1 MIKRV
6 LKSLGP
12 GMIMAATA
20 IGAGDMILSP
30 VAGARYGFDLMWLVL
45 FAHLFKYPA
54 FEFAPRFAIAN
65 GHSLITGYYNVPGP
79 KGWALWIFL
88 VTTTLQGLTIT
99 TGLISVTASV
109 AFVSL
114 GGIPYPAWIVALG
127 LFIMLLHKTG
137 KYHALDIICKVM
149 LGILAVVTAVAFITS
164 APRASDLARMLVPSI
179 PAGSVLLA
187 SSIFGLAPT
196 GINVSIWHSL
206 WVLEHVKYWEKTA
219 KNKADMFRM
228 SLIDFRV
235 GYWFS
240 AIIGMMFMALGANE
254 LRPRGLTPDGVNVAV
269 TLSRIYTEL
278 IGPWMYGFFML
289 AVFAAMFSSTYSVLD
304 GFPRAFSNILRTL
317 APDRAF
323 FKHPKNF
330 TYWGFM
336 IVIVTFA
343 TIVTTLLPNP
353 VLLVSLVGA
362 LSLLIAPVLY
372 SLNYYCATRLINDPS
387 MRPPQWK
394 RIWAILGILCMAA
407 AGAFSVYTEIFLRYL
422 AR

>member
-1 MIKRV
+1 MIKRIFQ
-6 LKSLGP
+6 SLGP

-30 VAGARYGFDLMWLVL
+30 VAGARYGFDLLWLVV

-79 KGWALWIFL
+79 KGWGLWIFL
-88 VTTTLQGLTIT
+88 VTTVLQGLTIT

-114 GGIPYPAWIVALG
+114 GGVPYPAWIIIIG
-127 LFIMLLHKTG
+127 LFIMTLHKTG
-137 KYHALDIICKVM
+137 KYHALDIICKSM
-149 LGILAVVTAVAFITS
+149 LGILAAVTAVAFI
-164 APRASDLARMLVPSI
+164 ASSPSSSDMAKMFVPSI
-179 PAGSVLLA
+179 PAGSILLV

-219 KNKADMFRM
+219 KSKMDMFRM

-254 LRPRGLTPDGVNVAV
+254 LQPRGLRPDGVNVVV
-269 TLSRIYTEL
+269 TLSNIYTQL
-278 IGPWMYGFFML
+278 IGP
-289 AVFAAMFSSTYSVLD
+289 
-304 GFPRAFSNILRTL
+304 
-317 APDRAF
+317 
-323 FKHPKNF
+323 
-330 TYWGFM
+330 
-336 IVIVTFA
+336 
-343 TIVTTLLPNP
+343 
-353 VLLVSLVGA
+353 
-362 LSLLIAPVLY
+362 
-372 SLNYYCATRLINDPS
+372 
-387 MRPPQWK
+387 
-394 RIWAILGILCMAA
+394 
-407 AGAFSVYTEIFLRYL
+407 
-422 AR
+422 